1 MEDQQQTTEATTT
14 RRFLDPSQPLALPE
28 GSIRA
33 LLAIIV
39 IGADIF
45 MQCVYRWAPP
55 TLDTMAALA
64 FGNYFGAAAS
74 RSPAPAGTT
83 KGAAVAVVIA
93 SLGVAVV
100 AVVAAQGAP

>member
-1 MEDQQQTTEATTT
+1 MEDQQQATGANAG

-64 FGNYFGAAAS
+64 FGNYFGAAAT
-74 RSPAPAGTT
+74 RGPTPAGNV
-83 KGAAVAVVIA
+83 KGVAGAVVVAVLGMAAVAIA
-93 SLGVAVV
+93 ATR
-100 AVVAAQGAP
+100 GAP